1 MKSERPSSKSNG
13 VRKSSKLPKAV
24 VLFSG
29 GLDSTTCLYKA
40 IQDGYSPTALSF
52 DYNQKH
58 KEELRSAK
66 KIAKLL
72 GIPHLIQKLQPDF
85 FQGSSLT
92 EKKIRVPK
100 NALGHTKIPNT
111 YVPGRNILFLSFG
124 VSLAEG
130 ISAERLY
137 IGVNALDYSGYPDC
151 RPEFIKAYAEAIR
164 LGTKMGAEG
173 NPLEICTPLQYL
185 DKKEIV
191 LLGSRLGVPFSL
203 THSCYDPIQ
212 GKPCGKCDSCL
223 LRKKGFQEAGIPEK

>member
-1 MKSERPSSKSNG
+1 MSPSAKSNS
-13 VRKSSKLPKAV
+13 VRTKSHSKDPKAV

-29 GLDSTTCLYKA
+29 GLDSTTCLFQA
-40 IQDGYSPTALSF
+40 IQDGYSPIALSF

-58 KEELRSAK
+58 KQELKSAK

-72 GIPHLIQKLQPDF
+72 DIPHLIQKLNPEF

-92 EKKIRVPK
+92 EKKIKVPK
-100 NALGHTKIPNT
+100 NSLGHSEIPNT

-130 ISAERLY
+130 IGAKRLY

-151 RPEFIKAYAEAIR
+151 RPEFIKVYSDAIR
-164 LGTKMGAEG
+164 LGTKTGAEG
-173 NPLEICTPLQYL
+173 HPLEICTPLQFL

-191 LLGSRLGVPFSL
+191 LLGSKLGVPFAM
-203 THSCYDPIQ
+203 THSCYDPVG

-223 LRKKGFQEAGIPEK
+223 LRKKGFQEAGVPEK